1 MKTKILNLLLILTSL
16 LGYLE
21 WGGGNHIFL
30 FKAESEIILKLFTSP
45 SEVFHPFIILPL
57 AGQILL
63 LVTLFQK
70 APAKTLTY
78 ISIIGLGLLLGFMFI
93 IGLMSLNTKVLFS
106 TIPFLTVSIWA
117 VLHNRKSHKV

>member
-45 SEVFHPFIILPL
+45 SEVLHPFIILPL